1 MRMWMFVTLIQAI
14 TQLYGCRQQ
23 LDQAGSEKSSLEAD
37 VARLSKEC
45 DEAAARLHASEV
57 FIIAS
62 CFLCT
67 LS

>member
-1 MRMWMFVTLIQAI
+1 MFVTSIQAI

-23 LDQAGSEKSSLEAD
+23 LHQAVSEKSSLEAD

-45 DEAAARLHASEV
+45 AEAAARLHTTEV
-57 FIIAS
+57 FRFAS
-62 CFLCT
+62 CFRCA